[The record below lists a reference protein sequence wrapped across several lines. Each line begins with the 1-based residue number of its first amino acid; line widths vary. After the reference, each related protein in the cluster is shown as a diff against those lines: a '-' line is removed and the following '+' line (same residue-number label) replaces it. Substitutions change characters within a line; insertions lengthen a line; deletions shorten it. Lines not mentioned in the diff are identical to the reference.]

1 MAVSLCSAGAQP
13 LNNHA
18 QDLAASVERASAATS
33 RRRSRPPQPLRTG
46 LSPLSARPMP
56 DTGLNAN
63 RSAYNARLA
72 NRTDMIRLSRVTLR
86 RGAKTL
92 LEGADIALNPGDKI
106 GLIGANGSGK
116 SSLFALLRGELH
128 ADSGEVDYPAR
139 WRVAYVAQET
149 PELERPALEY
159 AIDGD
164 TTLRKLEAKLASA
177 EAANDGHLIGELHA
191 AMGDSGAYTVRS
203 RAEQLLHGLGFTH
216 EQMGEPVASFSG
228 GWRMRLNLAQALMC
242 PSDLLLLDEPTNH
255 LDLDAILWLEEWLKR
270 YARTLLIVSH
280 DRDFL
285 DGVVGVIV
293 HIDAKKLR
301 RYSGNYSS
309 FERQRAAAVVLAAAQ
324 FQKQQREREHLESF
338 INRFRAKATKAKQAQ
353 SRMKMLAKME
363 ELAPLHVSAP
373 FSFEFR
379 EPLKAPNPLLV
390 LEDADAGYKMNGAPD
405 KTVVRNINFSLQ
417 SGQRYGLLGI
427 NGAGKSTLIKTIAG
441 ELAPLAGKAI
451 FNKGLA
457 VGYFAQHQIE
467 MLRHDESPL
476 WHLARIAQNTREQD
490 LRNYL
495 GGFNFPGDMASTS
508 IATFSGGEKARLA
521 LVLIV
526 WQPPNLLLL
535 DEPTNHLDLETREAL
550 TVALAQFEGTL
561 VLVSHDRHLLR
572 ATTDQFLIIAE
583 GRLAPFDGDL
593 EDYRDWLFKTK
604 LAPAEAAAP
613 LPEAKKRAV
622 TAPPAPARREQKRRE
637 AEERQ
642 RQSAAR
648 KPIESRIKR
657 LEEKMAKLS
666 AQKSAVDAQLADPAA
681 YGEAQK
687 EALKTLILDQAYVAR
702 ELAQLEAEWLEQ
714 QQRLEQVTA

>member
-1 MAVSLCSAGAQP
+1 
-13 LNNHA
+13 
-18 QDLAASVERASAATS
+18 
-33 RRRSRPPQPLRTG
+33 
-46 LSPLSARPMP
+46 
-56 DTGLNAN
+56 
-63 RSAYNARLA
+63 
-72 NRTDMIRLSRVTLR
+72 MIRLSQVTLR

-92 LEGADIALNPGDKI
+92 LEGADVALNPGDKI

-128 ADSGEVDYPAR
+128 ADKGEVDYPVR
-139 WRVAYVAQET
+139 WRVAHVAQET
-149 PELERPALEY
+149 PALARPALEY

-164 TTLRKLEAKLASA
+164 TTLRRLERELAVA
-177 EAANDGHLIGELHA
+177 EAAEDTELSGHRIGELHA
-191 AMGDSGAYTVRS
+191 AMGDADAYTVRS

-216 EQMGEPVASFSG
+216 GQMDEPVASFSG

-255 LDLDAILWLEEWLKR
+255 LDLDAILWVEEWLKR
-270 YARTLLIVSH
+270 YAGTLLVVSH

-285 DGVVGVIV
+285 DGVVDVVV

-301 RYSGNYSS
+301 RYAGNYSS

-324 FQKQQREREHLESF
+324 FQKQERERAHLESF

-379 EPLKAPNPLLV
+379 EPLKAPDPLLV
-390 LEDADAGYKMNGAPD
+390 LEDADAGYKAEGAPD
-405 KTVVRNINFSLQ
+405 KAVVRNINFSLQ

-427 NGAGKSTLIKTIAG
+427 NGAGKSTLIKTVAG
-441 ELAPLAGKAI
+441 ELKPLAGKAI

-476 WHLARIAQNTREQD
+476 WHLSRIARNTREQD
-490 LRNYL
+490 MRNYL
-495 GGFNFPGDMASTS
+495 GGFAFPGDMATTS
-508 IATFSGGEKARLA
+508 IETLSGGEKARLA
-521 LVLIV
+521 LALIV
-526 WQPPNLLLL
+526 WQRPNLLLL

-572 ATTDQFLIIAE
+572 AATDQFLIVAE
-583 GRLAPFDGDL
+583 GRLTPFDGDL

-604 LAPAEAAAP
+604 LAPAQDAVP
-613 LPEAKKRAV
+613 LPEAKKPAV
-622 TAPPAPARREQKRRE
+622 TAPAVDRRGQKRRE

-642 RQSAAR
+642 RQAAAR

-657 LEEKMAKLS
+657 LEELMAKLN
-666 AQKSAVDAQLADPAA
+666 AQKSAIDARLADPAI
-681 YGEAQK
+681 YGEAHK
-687 EALKTLILDQAYVAR
+687 EALKALILDQAYVAR

-714 QQRLEQVTA
+714 QHKLEQVTA

>member
-1 MAVSLCSAGAQP
+1 
-13 LNNHA
+13 
-18 QDLAASVERASAATS
+18 
-33 RRRSRPPQPLRTG
+33 
-46 LSPLSARPMP
+46 
-56 DTGLNAN
+56 
-63 RSAYNARLA
+63 
-72 NRTDMIRLSRVTLR
+72 MIRLSQVTLR

-92 LEGADIALNPGDKI
+92 LEGADVALNPGDKI

-128 ADSGEVDYPAR
+128 ADKGEVDYPAG

-149 PELERPALEY
+149 QALERPALEY

-164 TTLRKLEAKLASA
+164 TTLRRLERELAVA
-177 EAANDGHLIGELHA
+177 EAADDGHRIGELHA
-191 AMGDSGAYTVRS
+191 ALGDADAYTVRS
-203 RAEQLLHGLGFTH
+203 RAEQLLHGLGFSH

-242 PSDLLLLDEPTNH
+242 PSDLLLLDEPSNH

-270 YARTLLIVSH
+270 YPGTLLIVSH

-285 DGVVGVIV
+285 DGVVEVVV

-309 FERQRAAAVVLAAAQ
+309 FERQRAEGVVLAASQ
-324 FQKQQREREHLESF
+324 YEKQQREREHLESF

-379 EPLKAPNPLLV
+379 EPLRAPDPLLV
-390 LEDADAGYKMNGAPD
+390 LEDVDAGYRMDGGD
-405 KTVVRNINFSLQ
+405 KTIVRGVQFSLQ
-417 SGQRYGLLGI
+417 SGQRYGLLGV

-441 ELAPLAGKAI
+441 ELPPLSGRAI

-457 VGYFAQHQIE
+457 VGYFAQQQVE

-476 WHLARIAQNTREQD
+476 WHLARMASPTGKAAREQD

-495 GGFNFPGDMASTS
+495 GMFNFPGDMATGS
-508 IATFSGGEKARLA
+508 IENFSGGEKARLA
-521 LVLIV
+521 LALIV
-526 WQPPNLLLL
+526 WQRPNLLLL

-572 ATTDQFLIIAE
+572 ATTDQFLIVAR
-583 GRLAPFDGDL
+583 GRLQPFDGDL
-593 EDYRDWLFKTK
+593 DDYRDWLFRTK
-604 LAPAEAAAP
+604 LAQSDEAVQLPAESAAP
-613 LPEAKKRAV
+613 LPESRKAAPEK
-622 TAPPAPARREQKRRE
+622 PPASDRREHRRKE
-637 AEERQ
+637 ARERQ

-648 KPIESRIKR
+648 KPIE
-657 LEEKMAKLS
+657 
-666 AQKSAVDAQLADPAA
+666 
-681 YGEAQK
+681 
-687 EALKTLILDQAYVAR
+687 
-702 ELAQLEAEWLEQ
+702 
-714 QQRLEQVTA
+714 